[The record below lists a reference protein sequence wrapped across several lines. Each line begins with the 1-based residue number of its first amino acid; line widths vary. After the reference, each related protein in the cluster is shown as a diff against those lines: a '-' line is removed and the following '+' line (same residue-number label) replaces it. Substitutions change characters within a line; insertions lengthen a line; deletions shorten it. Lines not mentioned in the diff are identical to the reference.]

1 MIRAGTQMRHVTITL
16 MREELPAASLILA
29 EMESFAADERPL
41 LESELPEI
49 PGHTFRARIRR
60 AWGHLDRL
68 NTLLGETTEANAA
81 PSFLVLGREQ
91 LVEIDRWLGEAW
103 QQCAPC
109 DEELH
114 RIEDDFRELQNLS
127 RSLEDFAGLDVQGRD
142 QSHGV

>member
-16 MREELPAASLILA
+16 MREELPAVSLILA

-81 PSFLVLGREQ
+81 PTPTRTSPVLVPPNVWCFSTR
-91 LVEIDRWLGEAW
+91 
-103 QQCAPC
+103 CSS
-109 DEELH
+109 
-114 RIEDDFRELQNLS
+114 N
-127 RSLEDFAGLDVQGRD
+127 
-142 QSHGV
+142 